1 MLDTQ
6 IVSVEEAEKILSEE
20 KATIVYFTSPKCNV
34 CKSLRPKVMELMKN
48 EFPDMGRYFV
58 DASVSEDVS
67 AKFTVFA
74 VPTILVFLEG
84 REFARESRNMS
95 PMGLVEKIR
104 RPYEIMNS

>member
-6 IVSVEEAEKILSEE
+6 ILSIEEADKILQNEM
-20 KATIVYFTSPKCNV
+20 ATIIYFTSPKCNV
-34 CKSLRPKVMELMKN
+34 CKSLKPKVMELMK
-48 EFPDMGRYFV
+48 EEYPQMGRYFV
-58 DASVSEDVS
+58 DASVSEELS

-104 RPYEIMNS
+104 RPYEIMTS